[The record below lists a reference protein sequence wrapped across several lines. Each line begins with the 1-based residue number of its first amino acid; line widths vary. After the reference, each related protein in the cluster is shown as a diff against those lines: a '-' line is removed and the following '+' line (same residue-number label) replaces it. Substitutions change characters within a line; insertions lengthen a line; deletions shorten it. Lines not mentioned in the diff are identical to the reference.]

1 MSDDPFVHD
10 DAAYV
15 LGALGPAQRRAFEEH
30 LAQCPDCTRR
40 VRDIAGLPG
49 LLGQLDESAFT
60 GPEDVPQVPD
70 TLLPQLLRVVRR
82 RRWRTRLL
90 SVTGAAAAVVLAV
103 VVAWAVVP
111 RGAGPRPEAAAPS
124 PVRTM
129 SQVGQDRLSATVA
142 MQKVAWGTRVHL
154 TCTYE
159 GEDWG
164 ADDVTPSYALVVR
177 TRDGASQQVA
187 TWRAVPGRT
196 TQLDAATDAD
206 PAQIASVDVVVTR
219 TGRRVLTLG

>member
-30 LAQCPDCTRR
+30 LQQCPDCTRR
-40 VRDIAGLPG
+40 VSDIAGLPG
-49 LLGQLDESAFT
+49 LLAQLDESAFT
-60 GPEDVPQVPD
+60 GPEDVPPVPE
-70 TLLPQLLRVVRR
+70 TLLPQLLRAVRR
-82 RRWRTRLL
+82 RRWRVRLL
-90 SVTGAAAAVVLAV
+90 TVAAAAVAVVLAV
-103 VVAWAVVP
+103 LVAWAVIPTGTVP
-111 RGAGPRPEAAAPS
+111 APEAVAPV
-124 PVRTM
+124 PARTM
-129 SQVGQDRLSATVA
+129 TQVDQDRLTATVA

-154 TCTYE
+154 TCTYV
-159 GEDWG
+159 GDDYSAEDV
-164 ADDVTPSYALVVR
+164 APSYALVVH

-206 PAQIASVDVVVTR
+206 PAQIASVDVVVTQ